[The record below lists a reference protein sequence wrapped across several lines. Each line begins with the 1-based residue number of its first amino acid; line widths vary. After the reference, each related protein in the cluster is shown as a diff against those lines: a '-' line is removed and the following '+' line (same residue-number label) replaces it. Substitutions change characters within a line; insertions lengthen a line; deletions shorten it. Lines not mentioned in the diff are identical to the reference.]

1 MKPEKE
7 KILSILKNISPAL
20 MERYGVSRIG
30 IFGSVA
36 RDQASESSDVDVVY
50 EMLKPNGF
58 TAVHLK
64 DELEK
69 NLNYPVDLVRYR
81 EQMHPLLKKRI
92 DKEGIYV

>member
-7 KILSILKNISPAL
+7 KILSILKKISPAL
-20 MERYGVSRIG
+20 MEMYGVTRIG

-36 RDQASESSDVDVVY
+36 RDQSSDASDVDVVY

-69 NLNYPVDLVRYR
+69 TLKYPVDLVRYR
-81 EQMHPLLKKRI
+81 EQMNPLLKKRI